1 MRSMRNITNLNFAPR
16 SSLVTSA
23 PRSAPQVVKAGISL
37 AKLQADRLLMFD
49 YDVKRIDASATTT
62 GGMVGSHVL
71 NCIRLV
77 GLRSELELA
86 AL

>member
-1 MRSMRNITNLNFAPR
+1 MRSMRNIAL
-16 SSLVTSA
+16 SA
-23 PRSAPQVVKAGISL
+23 PSQTDPQVTPAGISL